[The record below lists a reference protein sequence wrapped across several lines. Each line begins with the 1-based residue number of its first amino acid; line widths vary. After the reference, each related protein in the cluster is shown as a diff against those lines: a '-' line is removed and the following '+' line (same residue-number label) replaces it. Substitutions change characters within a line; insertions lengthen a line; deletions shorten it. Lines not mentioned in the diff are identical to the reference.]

1 MNATAISD
9 VTTPENVNFNGSA
22 MSKRQALSRVPKL
35 SRITFRTCREMDF
48 FSEKELVTQ
57 TGHEIGEWPL
67 VIVKELVDNGL
78 DACEDAD
85 IAPVFD
91 VMADAGGI
99 AVRDNGPGLPETT
112 LKDAM
117 DFTVRTSNREAYVSP
132 TRGAQGNALKTL
144 LPMPWVINP
153 KNGRMIITAQG
164 KKHVIRCGAD
174 PISQRAVIH
183 DDVSTNVKNNGFAKP
198 KKASFNSGTEV
209 RIEWLA
215 EEEDGAVL
223 WPFDNV
229 DVLEKST
236 SYSTSLAERF
246 RGLVE
251 GFAVFNPHATI
262 TLDWFGERT
271 IWKATDSYWEKWKP
285 NQPTSSHW
293 YELRHLERL
302 IGAYLTHDRDN
313 GADRLISD
321 FVAQFDGFSG
331 SQKRSKVLH
340 ETSMIRMQL
349 AELVLGDR
357 LDSKRIAGLLAA
369 MQKHARPVKSQRLG
383 IIGEDHFKQR
393 LLAMGVKPESF
404 RYSRKVAN
412 PKCKKSQTNQDDKAS
427 FLPWILEAA
436 FGYLGEESGQRR
448 LIFSG
453 ANWSAAIN
461 NPFRSFGGTGEGLET
476 ALADMRVTREE
487 PVVYVLH
494 LAHPRI
500 EFTDRGKTALLI
512 E

>member
-1 MNATAISD
+1 MVAT
-9 VTTPENVNFNGSA
+9 VNRKSELG
-22 MSKRQALSRVPKL
+22 RQKAKKKPKLGLVPKL
-35 SRITFRTCREMDF
+35 GRTTFCTSREMDF

-57 TGHEIGEWPL
+57 TGHEVGEWPL
-67 VIVKELVDNGL
+67 VIVKELVDNAL
-78 DACEDAD
+78 DACEEAD
-85 IAPVFD
+85 IAPVIA
-91 VMADAGGI
+91 MAADAGGI
-99 AVRDNGPGLPETT
+99 TIRDNGPGLPEAT
-112 LKDAM
+112 LKGAM

-132 TRGAQGNALKTL
+132 TRVPQGNALKTL
-144 LPMPWVINP
+144 LPMPWVIDP

-183 DDVSTNVKNNGFAKP
+183 DDVSKNVKNNGFVKP

-209 RIEWLA
+209 RVEWLA
-215 EEEDGAVL
+215 EEEDGTVL
-223 WPFDNV
+223 WPFGDV
-229 DVLEKST
+229 DVLEKRISF
-236 SYSTSLAERF
+236 STSLAERF

-271 IWKATDSYWEKWKP
+271 TWKATNTCWEKWKP

-293 YELRHLERL
+293 YELRHLEKL

-313 GADRLISD
+313 RADRLISD
-321 FVAQFDGFSG
+321 FVSQFDSFSG
-331 SQKRSKVLH
+331 TQKRSQVLR
-340 ETSMIRMQL
+340 ETAMKRVQL
-349 AELVLGDR
+349 SELVMGGQ
-357 LDSKRIAGLLAA
+357 LDSNRIARLLAA
-369 MQKHARPVKSQRLG
+369 MQMHSRPVKSQTLG
-383 IIGEDHFKQR
+383 VIGADHLKQR

-404 RYSRKVAN
+404 RYSKKIAT
-412 PKCKKSQTNQDDKAS
+412 PKCKKSQTEPDDKAS
-427 FLPWILEAA
+427 FLPWVLEAA
-436 FGYLGEESGQRR
+436 FGYLGDESEQKR

-487 PVVYVLH
+487 PIVFVIH

-500 EFTDRGKTALLI
+500 EYTDRGKSALVMG
-512 E
+512 